1 MPTKP
6 VSVIFVVD
14 DETIIAESLAIIL
27 RKSGFVAF
35 PFSNPAEALER
46 AKAEA
51 PDLLLTDV
59 VMPQFS
65 GIDLAIQIKA
75 FCPACR
81 ILLFSGQAST
91 KDLLQNA
98 RKFGHHFQLL
108 SKPIHPAD
116 LMRKITEQDEDALS
130 A

>member
-1 MPTKP
+1 MPAKP
-6 VSVIFVVD
+6 VSRIFVVD

-27 RKSGFVAF
+27 RKSGFMAVS
-35 PFSNPAEALER
+35 FSNPVEALER
-46 AKAEA
+46 AKTEP

-65 GIDLAIQIKA
+65 GIDLAIQMKA
-75 FCPACR
+75 FCPDCR

-91 KDLLQNA
+91 KDLLENA

-108 SKPIHPAD
+108 SKPVHPAD
-116 LMRKITEQDEDALS
+116 LMRKITSQDEDAWS

>member
-6 VSVIFVVD
+6 VSIIFVVD
-14 DETIIAESLAIIL
+14 DETIIAESLASIL
-27 RKSGFVAF
+27 RKSGFMAY
-35 PFSNPAEALER
+35 PFSNPVEALEH
-46 AKAEA
+46 AKTEP

-75 FCPACR
+75 FCPSCR

-91 KDLLQNA
+91 KDLLENA

-108 SKPIHPAD
+108 SKPVHPAD
-116 LMRKITEQDEDALS
+116 LMRKITGQDEEALS